1 MSSLSHRNGHMRTQ
15 LQQSMNYLTCN
26 CTTETKCDVI
36 NYTELQNIFLVL
48 QIFNHEST
56 SLSLFLSL
64 SLSLSLSVSVSLLYN
79 IPVRRCCASSSAF
92 RFRPRLQQT
101 IRTLMLLSSPA
112 AENQNIYT
120 AVVLACNRKS
130 VL

>member
-26 CTTETKCDVI
+26 CTTETKCDVK

-64 SLSLSLSVSVSLLYN
+64 SLSLSVSLLYN